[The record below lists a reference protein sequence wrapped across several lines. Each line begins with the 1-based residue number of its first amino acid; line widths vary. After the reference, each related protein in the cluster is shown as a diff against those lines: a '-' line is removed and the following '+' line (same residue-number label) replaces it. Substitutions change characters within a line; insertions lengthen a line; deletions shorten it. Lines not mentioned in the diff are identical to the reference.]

1 MKFFGT
7 SEFKVG
13 ALVVLVGGLI
23 GVMSMQ
29 VSDDPSFLGRST
41 KAWFL
46 IDNAAGLIKNSG
58 VKSAG
63 IPIGIVKEIKLQ
75 DGKAR
80 VDISIRSEIQLT
92 TSAAVEIKSLG
103 ILGDKHVEVYPGSP
117 SDPPLPEGGQIL
129 IVKDKGSL
137 DNVMSQVGEIAGSL
151 REVADVVK
159 ESISD
164 DGNQK
169 HVLGRIVKNI
179 EKLTADISDITSD
192 NKEQINEIIDQVNDV
207 TRTLDELINDES
219 DQGLKK
225 TWKKTL
231 ARLDNSMKN
240 IEDITN
246 KINKGEGTIGKLVN
260 DETTVEELNT
270 AIQGVSGL
278 FDSAGR
284 IQTGFDYHGEYLS
297 EVGSTKSHIGIQIQ
311 PGLDRYYYLGI
322 IDDPAGVVESEDTTV
337 SSGGSVISD
346 TSTVKRYK
354 NKTKFTLLFAKNFY
368 DFTLKAGLIENSG
381 GVGFDY
387 FFNNKKLRFSIE
399 AFNMDKANLRI
410 SARYNLFH
418 GLYLIAGQQ
427 DILNKDNQRSSYLG
441 AGLFL
446 TNDDL
451 KLLLTKSPF

>member
-1 MKFFGT
+1 MKFW
-7 SEFKVG
+7 SSAEFKVG
-13 ALVVLVGGLI
+13 ALVVFVGGLI

-29 VSDDPSFLGRST
+29 VSDDPSFMGRSR

-46 IDNAAGLIKNSG
+46 LDNAAGLIKNSG
-58 VKSAG
+58 VKTAG
-63 IPIGIVKEIKLQ
+63 IPIGIVKDIKLQ

-80 VDISIRSEIQLT
+80 VDISIRSDIPLT
-92 TSAAVEIKSLG
+92 TSASVEIKSIG
-103 ILGDKHVEVYPGSP
+103 ILGDKHVEVFPGSP
-117 SDPPLPEGGQIL
+117 SDTPLADAGQIL

-137 DNVMSQVGEIAGSL
+137 DNVMAQVGDIAGSL
-151 REVADVVK
+151 KDVAVVLK

-164 DGNQK
+164 DGTQK
-169 HVLGRIVKNI
+169 HVLGRIVRNI
-179 EKLTADISDITSD
+179 EKITVDISEITSE
-192 NKEQINEIIDQVNDV
+192 NKEQISEIVDQVNDV
-207 TRTLDELINDES
+207 TRTLDELINDET
-219 DQGLKK
+219 DEGLKK

-231 ARLDNSMKN
+231 VRLDSAMKN
-240 IEDITN
+240 IDEISA
-246 KINKGEGTIGKLVN
+246 KINKGEGTIGKLIN

-284 IQTGFDYHGEYLS
+284 IQTGFDYHAEYLS
-297 EVGSTKSHIGIQIQ
+297 NVGSTKSNIGIMIQ

-322 IDDPAGVVESEDTTV
+322 IDDPAGVVDREEATV

-354 NKTKFTLLFAKNFY
+354 NKTKFSALFAKNFY
-368 DFTLKAGLIENSG
+368 DFTLKAGLIENAG
-381 GVGFDY
+381 GFGFDY
-387 FFNNKKLRFSIE
+387 HFLNKKLRFSFE
-399 AFNMDKANLRI
+399 AFNLERANLRV
-410 SARYNLFH
+410 SARYNLIH

-427 DILNKDNQRSSYLG
+427 DLLNKDNQQSSYLG